1 MIGGQRPA
9 QVDVL
14 RQIGTQFDG
23 WWTYV
28 SWCAGSPA
36 STPACKSF
44 WTWTAIAAIAI
55 GLFVLWKLL
64 AWMIRPVLVWLEEM
78 RWRARERKVA
88 DEDTMARY
96 KVDDSKLY
104 SGTSEENAEQRIR
117 DALARKKVDDQQQR
131 HHQKI
136 DDERH

>member
-1 MIGGQRPA
+1 M
-9 QVDVL
+9 DVL
-14 RQIGTQFDG
+14 RQIGRQLDG

-28 SWCAGSPA
+28 SWCAGSPV

-64 AWMIRPVLVWLEEM
+64 AWMIRPVLVWLEDM
-78 RWRARERKVA
+78 RQRARERKVA

-96 KVDDSKLY
+96 KADDSKLHP
-104 SGTSEENAEQRIR
+104 GLPEENVEQRIR
-117 DALARKKVDDQQQR
+117 DALAKKKVDDQQQR
-131 HHQKI
+131 HHQKL
-136 DDERH
+136 DDKGH

>member
-1 MIGGQRPA
+1 M
-9 QVDVL
+9 DVL
-14 RQIGTQFDG
+14 RQIGRQFDG

-28 SWCAGSPA
+28 SWCAGSPV

-64 AWMIRPVLVWLEEM
+64 AWMIRPVLAWLEEM
-78 RWRARERKVA
+78 RRRARERKVA

-96 KVDDSKLY
+96 TADDSKLHP
-104 SGTSEENAEQRIR
+104 GLPEENVEQRIR
-117 DALARKKVDDQQQR
+117 DALAKKKVDDQQQR

-136 DDERH
+136 DDKRH

>member
-1 MIGGQRPA
+1 M
-9 QVDVL
+9 DVL
-14 RQIGTQFDG
+14 RQIGRQLDG

-28 SWCAGSPA
+28 SWCAGSPV

-64 AWMIRPVLVWLEEM
+64 AWMIRPVLAWLEEM
-78 RWRARERKVA
+78 RRRARERKVA
-88 DEDTMARY
+88 DADTMARY
-96 KVDDSKLY
+96 KADDSKLHP
-104 SGTSEENAEQRIR
+104 GLPEENVEQRIR
-117 DALARKKVDDQQQR
+117 DALAKKKVDDQQQR

-136 DDERH
+136 DDKRH